1 MENKYSYLNQLSID
15 QLENLLKSQRNT
27 SSADEDAAFCEAIEE
42 VILRR
47 ETLHPT
53 GRLSDVDVAWAEFQ
67 KHYNTSEGE
76 GLSLYSDDPD
86 FENLQ
91 TQHTT
96 PSSYPHKKR
105 RIIKK
110 GLLVAAILAAVFAGM
125 IVVQA
130 SGVDIFGA
138 IARWTNETFRFP
150 TSESEVTSNRNS
162 NLSSTYDA
170 LQATFEDGGIDE
182 SMIPGWYPDRY
193 ELVDTKLESQR
204 NYDSV
209 ILSFAD
215 ENDFFIISY
224 RDYRNGAAI
233 DSQVFEKDGKP
244 VKKYL
249 NGDRLYYLMTNLE
262 HRSGI
267 WTDGKNMI
275 AISGDLTEEE
285 LKTIINN
292 IGD

>member
-42 VILRR
+42 VVLRR

-138 IARWTNETFRFP
+138 IARWTNETFRF
-150 TSESEVTSNRNS
+150 TSSESLVTSSGNS
-162 NLSSTYDA
+162 NFSRTYDM
-170 LQATFEDGGIDE
+170 LQTAFADGGIDE
-182 SMIPGWYPDRY
+182 TMIPGWYPDRY
-193 ELVDTKLESQR
+193 ELVDIK
-204 NYDSV
+204 SV
-209 ILSFAD
+209 STRSFNGIVLSFED
-215 ENDFFIISY
+215 NSDFFSISCT
-224 RDYRNGAAI
+224 DYKRCQEL
-233 DSQVFEKDGKP
+233 DTRVFEKDDNP
-244 VKKYL
+244 VEDYVRG
-249 NGDRLYYLMTNLE
+249 NRRYYLMTNLG
-262 HRSGI
+262 HYSGI
-267 WTDGKNMI
+267 WSDGNKTI

-285 LKTIINN
+285 LKKIIDN